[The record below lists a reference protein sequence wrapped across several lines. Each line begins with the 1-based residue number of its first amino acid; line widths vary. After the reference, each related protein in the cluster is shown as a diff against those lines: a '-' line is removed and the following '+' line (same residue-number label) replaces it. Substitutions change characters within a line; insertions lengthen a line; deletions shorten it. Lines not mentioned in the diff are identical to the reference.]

1 MGAEIQESLVTRLEQ
16 IRARMEAACAR
27 SGRAVDSVRL
37 LPVSKTHPPESVA
50 EAVRAGLDTFGE
62 SRVQEARQKIPLCPG
77 GAHWHFIGHLQTN
90 KVREAAGLF
99 EMVHAVDSIR
109 LLEALDRACVDE
121 GRTMP
126 VCLEVNVAGERSKF
140 GLNPAELGGV
150 FERAAGLFKVQIV
163 GLMTIP
169 PVAEDV
175 ETARPF
181 FRQLRELQETW
192 RSRTGLPLPELS
204 MGMSHDFEIAI
215 EEGATWVRVG
225 TLLFGPRPRAEAHG
239 TDLL

>member
-1 MGAEIQESLVTRLEQ
+1 MEESLASRLER
-16 IRARMEAACAR
+16 IRERMAAACAR
-27 SGRAVDSVRL
+27 SGRATESVRL
-37 LPVSKTHPPESVA
+37 LPVSKTHPPEAVEA
-50 EAVRAGLDTFGE
+50 AVRAGLDTFGE
-62 SRVQEARQKIPLCPG
+62 SRVQEARQKIPLCG
-77 GAHWHFIGHLQTN
+77 GAAHWHFIGHLQTN
-90 KVREAAGLF
+90 KVREAARLF
-99 EMVHAVDSIR
+99 EMIHAVDSAR
-109 LLEALDRACVDE
+109 LLDTLDRACVDE

-140 GLNPAELGGV
+140 GLKPDELEGV

-169 PVAEDV
+169 PVAKEV

-181 FRQLRELQETW
+181 FRQLRELRETW

-225 TLLFGPRPRAEAHG
+225 TLLFGQRPRAEAHEHD
-239 TDLL
+239 TP

>member
-1 MGAEIQESLVTRLEQ
+1 MGATLEDSLAIRLER
-16 IRARMEAACAR
+16 IRARMAAACVR
-27 SGRAVDSVRL
+27 SGRATDSVRL
-37 LPVSKTHPPESVA
+37 LPVSKTHPPETVA
-50 EAVRAGLDTFGE
+50 EGVRAGLDVFGE

-90 KVREAAGLF
+90 KVREAVGLF
-99 EMVHAVDSIR
+99 EMIHAVDSLR
-109 LLEALDRACVDE
+109 LLETLDRACAE
-121 GRTMP
+121 AGRPMP

-140 GLNPAELGGV
+140 GLKPDELGGV

-181 FRQLRELQETW
+181 FRQLRELQATW
-192 RSRTGLPLPELS
+192 RARTGLPLPELS

-225 TLLFGPRPRAEAHG
+225 TLLFGQRPRVEAHEA
-239 TDLL
+239 DIP